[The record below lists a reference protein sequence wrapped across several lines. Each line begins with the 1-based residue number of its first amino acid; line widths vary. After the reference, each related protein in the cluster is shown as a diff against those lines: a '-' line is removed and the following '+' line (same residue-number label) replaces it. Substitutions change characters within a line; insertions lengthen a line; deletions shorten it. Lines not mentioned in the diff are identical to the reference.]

1 VPSLEW
7 NRKWGAMMSGFI
19 PAESEEHFGDRWG
32 HPDKF
37 IPLLEVRAR
46 FLDPYVRAGM
56 RVVEIG
62 SGGGRWTQ
70 FLQAA
75 GELVVVEYNPE
86 SFGYLRARFP
96 RLAFTPY
103 QTSGYEIGGVADDWA
118 DFVFTFDVFV
128 HLEPDGI
135 EEYLHE
141 IERVLRPGGIAVIH
155 YGDVRKDIAAA
166 NPGFSRMTR
175 ERMESLIATTAMKTL
190 DHDDLIMFH
199 SNLVA
204 LQK

>member
-1 VPSLEW
+1 MPSLEW
-7 NRKWGAMMSGFI
+7 NRKWGAMMAGFAAG
-19 PAESEEHFGDRWG
+19 PSEEHFGDRWG
-32 HPDKF
+32 HPEEF
-37 IPLLEVRAR
+37 GPLLEVRSR
-46 FLDPYVRAGM
+46 FIDRWFRAGM

-70 FLQAA
+70 FLQTA
-75 GELVVVEYNPE
+75 GELVIVEYNPE
-86 SFGYLRARFP
+86 SFSCLRTRFP

-103 QTSGYEIGGVADDWA
+103 QTSGYEIGGVSGGWA

-135 EEYLHE
+135 QSYLHE
-141 IERVLRPGGIAVIH
+141 IERVLRPGGIAVVH

-166 NPGFSRMTR
+166 NPGFSRTTR
-175 ERMESLIATTAMKTL
+175 ALMESLIAATGLRVT
-190 DHDDLIMFH
+190 DHDESIMFH

-204 LQK
+204 LEK